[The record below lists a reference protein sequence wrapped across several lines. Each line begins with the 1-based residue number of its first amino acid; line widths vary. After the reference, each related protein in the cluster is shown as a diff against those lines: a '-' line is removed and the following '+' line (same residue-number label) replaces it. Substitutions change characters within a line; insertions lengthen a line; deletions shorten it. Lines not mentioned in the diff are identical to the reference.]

1 MDPYIMEWGSL
12 LLRWLHVVT
21 AMAWIGASFFFIHLD
36 ASVRAAPDIPLGTG
50 GRAWQVHGGGF
61 YEMRKYFVAPDLL
74 PQEVTWHKW
83 QSYWTWISGF
93 FLLVWVY
100 YAQSQLYLIDPA
112 VMQMQPWQG
121 AAIGIAGLAGGWLFY
136 DFLCKSVLGRNDLV
150 LGLLGFAYVVAASW
164 AFANVFSGRGALIHT
179 GALMATIMT
188 FNVFFVIMPNQRKVI
203 AALEARETPDPK
215 YGKQAKQRS
224 LHNNYITLPVIFMML
239 SNHYPV
245 TYANSA
251 AIPLITALVIVAGAV
266 VRHFYNIR
274 HADHAK
280 SPWWAWLVAALA
292 IWSAFWVATAAAP
305 AWREKIGLKPQPVV
319 AVAGLEKAPEAVT
332 QIVLGRCAMC
342 HAPEPGFEGVGIAPK
357 RVWLDTPEHI
367 ATQAEAI
374 RRQVL
379 MSHAMPPGNLSG
391 ITGEERQVIAQWL
404 AAKAKRR

>member
-1 MDPYIMEWGSL
+1 MDPYVMEWGSL

-36 ASVRAAPDIPLGTG
+36 ASLRAAIDIPAGTG

-61 YEMRKYFVAPDLL
+61 YEMRKYFVAPEIL

-93 FLLVWVY
+93 SLLVWVY

-112 VMQMQPWQG
+112 VMALTPWQ
-121 AAIGIAGLAGGWLFY
+121 AFAIGVAGLGGGWLFY
-136 DFLCKSVLGRNDLV
+136 DFLCKSALGKNDVV
-150 LGLLGFAYVVAASW
+150 LGLLGFGYVVAASW
-164 AFANVFSGRGALIHT
+164 GFAHVFSGRGALIHT

-188 FNVFFVIMPNQRKVI
+188 FNVFFLIMPNQRKTI
-203 AALEARETPDPK
+203 ARMEAREAPDPIW
-215 YGKQAKQRS
+215 GKQAKQRS

-251 AIPLITALVIVAGAV
+251 AIPLITALVIVTGAL
-266 VRHFYNIR
+266 VRHFYNTR

-280 SPWWAWLVAALA
+280 SPWWAWALATLA
-292 IWSAFWVATAAAP
+292 IWTAFWVAASASP
-305 AWREKIGLKPQPVV
+305 GWREKLGLAPLPTPPSLALAGIAPAPKNVV
-319 AVAGLEKAPEAVT
+319 A
-332 QIVLGRCAMC
+332 IVQGRCAMC
-342 HAPEPGFEGVGIAPK
+342 HAPEPVWDGVGIAPK
-357 RVWLDTPEHI
+357 KVWLDTPEHI

-374 RRQVL
+374 RRQAV
-379 MSHAMPPGNLSG
+379 MSHAMPPNNVTGVTEAERGVLAGWLRG
-391 ITGEERQVIAQWL
+391 I
-404 AAKAKRR
+404 